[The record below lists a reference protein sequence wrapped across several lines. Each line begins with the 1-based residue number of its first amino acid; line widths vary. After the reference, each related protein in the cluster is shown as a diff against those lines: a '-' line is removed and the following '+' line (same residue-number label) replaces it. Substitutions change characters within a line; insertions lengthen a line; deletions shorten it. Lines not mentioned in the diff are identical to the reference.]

1 MEFADYYAERCKVAT
16 QEQGIDVLVD
26 ALNEIGIKATA
37 EQTGGFTMCAY
48 VEINSKNYIYAN
60 LYGAGIYDEDGF
72 GEDLIQ
78 FDDKQDPKTIAQA
91 IADYAKKEWTK

>member
-26 ALNEIGIKATA
+26 ALNDIGIKSTA

-48 VEINSKNYIYAN
+48 VEINSKTYIYAN
-60 LYGAGIYDEDGF
+60 LYGAGIYDEEGF
-72 GEDLIQ
+72 IEDLIQ
-78 FDDKQDPKTIAQA
+78 FDDKQEPEKIALA
-91 IADYAKKEWTK
+91 IANYAKKEWTK